1 MAKDEK
7 NTILI
12 DDVEYDLDSFT
23 DQLKALC
30 NHINDLDRKLG
41 NAQFNIDQLNVGR
54 RAFFDMLVASLTEE
68 KSED

>member
-23 DQLKALC
+23 DQQKALL

>member
-23 DQLKALC
+23 DQQKAFL

-41 NAQFNIDQLNVGR
+41 NAQFNLDQLNVGR
-54 RAFFDMLVASLTEE
+54 RAFFDMLVASLQEEKTEE
-68 KSED
+68 

>member
-1 MAKDEK
+1 MAKNEK

-23 DQLKALC
+23 DQQKALL

-54 RAFFDMLVASLTEE
+54 RAFFDMLVVSLTEE

>member
-12 DDVEYDLDSFT
+12 EDVEYDLDSFT
-23 DQLKALC
+23 DQQKAFL

-41 NAQFNIDQLNVGR
+41 NAQFNLDQLNVGR
-54 RAFFDMLVASLTEE
+54 RAFFDMLVASLQEE
-68 KSED
+68 KTED